1 MLDLRSHFS
10 RYREASPGRLHLAA
24 HSHHYWPDVTRDAQ
38 LQAWD
43 DAARL
48 ADRKWGHVLG
58 PVWEA
63 AQGHVARVLSLPDP
77 KSVVFGQNTF
87 DFWVRLFSCMPT
99 DRPTRV
105 LATDGEFHSFTRYSR
120 RLAEDGLIDLVTV
133 PVEPFAS
140 FEARFAEEAGK
151 GATTGGYDIV
161 LFSQVLFGSG
171 RVVPDMERLV
181 AAVPDRETFVV
192 IDGYHGFLAMPTDLS
207 RLAERVFYMS
217 GGYKYVMSG
226 EGAAFMHCPPGWG
239 ERPRATGWYAA
250 FGALT
255 ARQEGAVPY
264 AEDGFRFMGATFDP
278 TAFYRFNAVMD
289 WLASVGVGAAEA
301 HAHAHACQR
310 AFVEA
315 LEAEGAPLR
324 RDDLVVGLDEPR
336 RANFLAFRRPDAAD
350 LHARL
355 MAADI
360 VTDVRAD
367 VLRFGF
373 GLYHAAD
380 EMGEAARRVAAAMG

>member
-1 MLDLRSHFS
+1 
-10 RYREASPGRLHLAA
+10 
-24 HSHHYWPDVTRDAQ
+24 
-38 LQAWD
+38 
-43 DAARL
+43 
-48 ADRKWGHVLG
+48 
-58 PVWEA
+58 
-63 AQGHVARVLSLPDP
+63 
-77 KSVVFGQNTF
+77 
-87 DFWVRLFSCMPT
+87 
-99 DRPTRV
+99 
-105 LATDGEFHSFTRYSR
+105 
-120 RLAEDGLIDLVTV
+120 
-133 PVEPFAS
+133 
-140 FEARFAEEAGK
+140 
-151 GATTGGYDIV
+151 
-161 LFSQVLFGSG
+161 
-171 RVVPDMERLV
+171 
-181 AAVPDRETFVV
+181 
-192 IDGYHGFLAMPTDLS
+192 
-207 RLAERVFYMS
+207 
-217 GGYKYVMSG
+217 
-226 EGAAFMHCPPGWG
+226 
-239 ERPRATGWYAA
+239 
-250 FGALT
+250 
-255 ARQEGAVPY
+255 
-264 AEDGFRFMGATFDP
+264 MGATFDP